1 MRWQFDALKD
11 LADLMMAAFA
21 RSNGG
26 VASNM
31 LRESRVAV

>member
-1 MRWQFDALKD
+1 MRWQFDALKG
-11 LADLMMAAFA
+11 LADLRMVAFA

-26 VASNM
+26 GASNM